1 MCTIVAFWC
10 VMEKLLIF
18 NICKI
23 SVGVMWNPRSSFDT
37 VSLKF
42 ELLTTKTLKQNSNR
56 QNCIEFWVKSIKQNS
71 RILDAIYPTG
81 HPQKSSQPLCMY
93 ARMPHST
100 AQFVLKIAK
109 LSHVITLSTIIG
121 TAPTLKMAHAYGLRL
136 LWNLKLLFSHHFGV
150 VRGGCH
156 YGWSVD
162 RSIVWSALTLRCLT
176 VVANSYIIS
185 KSLMMTLTQSY
196 IFLM

>member
-1 MCTIVAFWC
+1 
-10 VMEKLLIF
+10 
-18 NICKI
+18 
-23 SVGVMWNPRSSFDT
+23 MWNPRSSFDT

-121 TAPTLKMAHAYGLRL
+121 TAPTLKMAQGCSLRYRNKHL
-136 LWNLKLLFSHHFGV
+136 PCIFTSQHTHPKKLVF
-150 VRGGCH
+150 
-156 YGWSVD
+156 
-162 RSIVWSALTLRCLT
+162 ALSGTQTHVSLITSRACYATTL
-176 VVANSYIIS
+176 
-185 KSLMMTLTQSY
+185 
-196 IFLM
+196 